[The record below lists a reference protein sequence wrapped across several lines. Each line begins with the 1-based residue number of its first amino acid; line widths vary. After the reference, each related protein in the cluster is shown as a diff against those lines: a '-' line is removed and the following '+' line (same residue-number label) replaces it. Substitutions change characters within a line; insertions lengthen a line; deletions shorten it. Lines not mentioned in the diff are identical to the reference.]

1 MGILKIGVV
10 GCGRIGKLHINNLIN
25 SVPGVQVVAAADPML
40 DKSGAREWLAERKI
54 TNVSTDFMDVIN
66 NPEVDVVFV
75 CSSTDTHCDVSMA
88 AVQAGKHVFCEK
100 PIDYDIDKIKKL
112 LALVEEKG
120 VKFQVGFNRRF
131 DHNHKAVADAV
142 KDGTI
147 GDPHIVIVSSRDPEP
162 PPASYVAVS
171 GGIFYDMMIHD
182 FDMARFLAGSE
193 VTEVNAIGSVLV
205 DPGIGEA
212 GDVDTALVTLKFA
225 NGAIGVIDNSR
236 KAVYGYDQR
245 VEVFGSE
252 GCAEDQ
258 NDTPNTAVL
267 STADG
272 AVHGVAYKVMW
283 DRYTGA
289 FVAEMQAFADA
300 VINDKET
307 PVTGEDGLYPVLMAT
322 AATKSLHEGRPV
334 KISEIE

>member
-212 GDVDTALVTLKFA
+212 GDVDTALVTLKFE

-300 VINDKET
+300 VVNDKET
-307 PVTGEDGLYPVLMAT
+307 PVTGEDGLYPVLMAA